1 MDAAF
6 PPPRFAWARLWL
18 AVALTFAIL
27 PYAYGRWLVYFLRG
41 ANDVRLLGVVAVTV
55 AVLLPLTWNL
65 RPRLRGSGILLG
77 WVTAFTGLVVWA
89 AGAGMPLW
97 QLLAVFVPST
107 VWVVWLAW
115 LGVWPWRW
123 PVRLGLLAVWL
134 VLAVLGPALIRVEG
148 FTGDTT
154 GRSPTL

>member
-1 MDAAF
+1 
-6 PPPRFAWARLWL
+6 
-18 AVALTFAIL
+18 
-27 PYAYGRWLVYFLRG
+27 
-41 ANDVRLLGVVAVTV
+41 TV

-65 RPRLRGSGILLG
+65 RTRLRGLGILLG
-77 WVTAFTGLVVWA
+77 WVVAFAGLVVWA
-89 AGAGMPLW
+89 AGPGMPLW
-97 QLLAVFVPST
+97 QLLAVFVPAT

-154 GRSPTL
+154 GRSPTLVFAWRTFGRPQFAAAAGKAVLVPTPHDFPRYLGPDGTGV